1 MNVPAWHLLPVE
13 VLEHIIT
20 FVPRLLRP
28 SLGDVCVQWAWAL
41 HSSALKYLTTS
52 INLQRI
58 EESHLS
64 RLGWS
69 RDIKHDVS
77 SCMCVDLAFRS
88 GLAKNPPQ
96 KKPPKKTQKHP
107 PKNPIKKFF
116 LFVFF
121 CFFFNFILFMKII
134 QTFSSKLIF
143 MNK

>member
-1 MNVPAWHLLPVE
+1 MSVPAWHLLPVE
-13 VLEHIIT
+13 VLEKIINY
-20 FVPRLLRP
+20 VPRLLRP

-69 RDIKHDVS
+69 RDINHDVS

-88 GLAKNPPQ
+88 GLAKNPP
-96 KKPPKKTQKHP
+96 KKNH
-107 PKNPIKKFF
+107 PKNPK
-116 LFVFF
+116 
-121 CFFFNFILFMKII
+121 
-134 QTFSSKLIF
+134 TPT
-143 MNK
+143 